1 MLKVLQSSELKPR
14 KDILPMVNTGER
26 IVVIESDPDIGD
38 LISRQALQPLG
49 YEVTVVTS
57 AAAVL
62 QRVIQT
68 PPDLL
73 IVNLN
78 LPGLNAKDLLVA
90 LSSKGV
96 DVPLV
101 VIAEKGQEED
111 ILQAFRVGAVDYLH
125 WPARDAEVVSV
136 VERALWNTREGRTRV
151 RLDKQLKGVNAEL
164 ERRINELTTIVDIGK
179 AVVSITDQR
188 RLFTR
193 IIEGAVRVAEAD
205 LGWLM
210 LLDESSKA
218 FLLTAHRNLPDGWA
232 KKLNQPLEDGI
243 SSLVTLSGETLLIHG
258 KPLEKFKVASLGKSA
273 AVVPIKVQNEVI
285 GLLLVLRKAERPFDR
300 SDQTLLEAV
309 ADYASIS
316 LVNARLFRA
325 LEQTAEAA
333 HSGAK
338 QQNAL
343 LESIRK
349 SIREELQATEE
360 PLNQLL
366 NEQAGPLTEQ
376 QRLALQ
382 TSQTA
387 LQRLAR
393 VTEKTIPPLKP
404 AKKKQ

>member
-1 MLKVLQSSELKPR
+1 
-14 KDILPMVNTGER
+14 MVNSGER
-26 IVVIESDPDIGD
+26 IVVVERDPHIGD

-49 YEVTVVTS
+49 YQVTVVTS
-57 AAAVL
+57 ASAVL
-62 QRVIQT
+62 QQALQT

-73 IVNLN
+73 IANLN

-90 LSSKGV
+90 LSSQGV

-101 VIAEKGQEED
+101 VIAERGQEED
-111 ILQAFRVGAVDYLH
+111 ILQAFRVGAIDYLH

-136 VERALWNTREGRTRV
+136 VERALRNTREGRTRAL
-151 RLDKQLKGVNAEL
+151 LDRQLKGLNAEL
-164 ERRINELTTIVDIGK
+164 QRKVKELTTIVDIGK
-179 AVVSITDQR
+179 AVVSITDQH

-193 IIEGAVRVAEAD
+193 IVEGAVKVTEAD

-210 LLDESSKA
+210 LRDDSSGT
-218 FLLTAHRNLPDGWA
+218 FLLTAHRNLPDSWA
-232 KKLNQPLEDGI
+232 NKLNQPLEDGI
-243 SSLVTLSGETLLIHG
+243 SSLVTLSGEALLIHG
-258 KPLEKFKVASLGKSA
+258 KPLEKFRVASLGKSV

-285 GLLLVLRKAERPFDR
+285 GLLLVLRKEERPFDR

-333 HSGAK
+333 KSRAQ

-343 LESIRK
+343 LESVRD
-349 SIREELQATEE
+349 SVNEEMHAARDSLG
-360 PLNQLL
+360 LL
-366 NEQAGPLTEQ
+366 MDQKTGPLTER
-376 QRLALQ
+376 QRQALGKTQ
-382 TSQTA
+382 AA

-393 VTEKTIPPLKP
+393 ITEKTVPPLPPTLKN
-404 AKKKQ
+404 Q

>member
-1 MLKVLQSSELKPR
+1 MMNS
-14 KDILPMVNTGER
+14 GER
-26 IVVIESDPDIGD
+26 IVVVESDPHIGD

-49 YEVTVVTS
+49 YQVTVVTS
-57 AAAVL
+57 ASAVL
-62 QRVIQT
+62 QQALQT

-73 IVNLN
+73 IANLN

-90 LSSKGV
+90 LSSQGIN
-96 DVPLV
+96 VPLV

-111 ILQAFRVGAVDYLH
+111 ILQAFRVGAMDYLH

-136 VERALWNTREGRTRV
+136 VERVLRMTSEGRTRI
-151 RLDKQLKGVNAEL
+151 RLDKQLKDVNTEL
-164 ERRINELTTIVDIGK
+164 QRKLGELTTIVDIGK
-179 AVVSITDQR
+179 AVISITDQR

-193 IIEGAVRVAEAD
+193 IVEGALKVAAAD

-210 LLDESSKA
+210 LRDEASKI
-218 FLLTAHRNLPDGWA
+218 FLLTAHRNLPESWA
-232 KKLNQPLEDGI
+232 QKMSQPLEDGI
-243 SSLVTLSGETLLIHG
+243 SPLVTLSGETLLIHG
-258 KPLEKFKVASLGKSA
+258 RPLEKFKVASLGKSA

-285 GLLLVLRKAERPFDR
+285 GLLMVLRKAERPFDR

-343 LESIRK
+343 LETVRDAVRDEVQAVRHPI
-349 SIREELQATEE
+349 EL
-360 PLNQLL
+360 LL
-366 NEQAGPLTEQ
+366 AHQAGPLMEEQ
-376 QRLALQ
+376 RQALQ
-382 TSQTA
+382 TAQTA
-387 LQRLAR
+387 LERLAR
-393 VTEKTIPPLKP
+393 VTEKTIPPLTP
-404 AKKKQ
+404 TLKKQ

>member
-1 MLKVLQSSELKPR
+1 MMNS
-14 KDILPMVNTGER
+14 GER
-26 IVVIESDPDIGD
+26 IVVVESDPHIGD

-49 YEVTVVTS
+49 YQVTVVTS
-57 AAAVL
+57 ASAVL
-62 QRVIQT
+62 QQALQT

-73 IVNLN
+73 IANLN

-90 LSSKGV
+90 LSSQGIN
-96 DVPLV
+96 VPLV

-111 ILQAFRVGAVDYLH
+111 ILQAFRVGAMDYLH

-136 VERALWNTREGRTRV
+136 VERVLRMTSEGRTRI
-151 RLDKQLKGVNAEL
+151 RLDKQLKDVNTEL
-164 ERRINELTTIVDIGK
+164 QRKLGELTTIVNIGK
-179 AVVSITDQR
+179 AVISITDQR

-193 IIEGAVRVAEAD
+193 IVEGALKVAAAD

-210 LLDESSKA
+210 LRDEASKI
-218 FLLTAHRNLPDGWA
+218 FLLTAHRNLPESWA
-232 KKLNQPLEDGI
+232 QKMSQPLEDGI
-243 SSLVTLSGETLLIHG
+243 SPLVTLSGETLLIHG
-258 KPLEKFKVASLGKSA
+258 RPLEKFKVASLGKSA

-285 GLLLVLRKAERPFDR
+285 GLLMVLRKAERPFDR

-343 LESIRK
+343 LETVRDAVRDEVQAVRHPI
-349 SIREELQATEE
+349 EL
-360 PLNQLL
+360 LL
-366 NEQAGPLTEQ
+366 AHQAGPLMEEQ
-376 QRLALQ
+376 RQALQ
-382 TSQTA
+382 TAQTA
-387 LQRLAR
+387 LERLAR
-393 VTEKTIPPLKP
+393 VTEKTIPPLTP
-404 AKKKQ
+404 TLKKQ

>member
-1 MLKVLQSSELKPR
+1 MANS
-14 KDILPMVNTGER
+14 GER
-26 IVVIESDPDIGD
+26 IVVVESNLEISD

-49 YEVTVVTS
+49 YQVTVVKS
-57 AAAVL
+57 ASAIL
-62 QRVIQT
+62 QQALQT

-73 IVNLN
+73 IANLN

-90 LSSKGV
+90 LSAQGI
-96 DVPLV
+96 DMPLV
-101 VIAEKGQEED
+101 VIASKGQEED
-111 ILQAFRVGAVDYLH
+111 ILQAFRVGAIDYLH

-136 VERALWNTREGRTRV
+136 VERALRMTREGRVRV
-151 RLDKQLKGVNAEL
+151 RLDKQLKDVNAEL
-164 ERRINELTTIVDIGK
+164 QRKVNELTTIVDIGK

-193 IIEGAVRVAEAD
+193 VVEGAVKAANGD

-210 LLDESSKA
+210 LRDEASKV
-218 FLLTAHRNLPDGWA
+218 FLLTAQRNLPDSWSQ
-232 KKLNQPLEDGI
+232 KMNQPLEDGI

-258 KPLEKFKVASLGKSA
+258 KPLEKFKVSSLGRSA

-333 HSGAK
+333 NSGAK
-338 QQNAL
+338 QRNVM
-343 LESIRK
+343 LESVRAAVRNGIQAVNYP
-349 SIREELQATEE
+349 IEL
-360 PLNQLL
+360 LL
-366 NEQAGPLTEQ
+366 TQKAGPLTGQ
-376 QRLALQ
+376 QREALQ
-382 TSQTA
+382 TAQVA
-387 LQRLAR
+387 LQRLVR
-393 VTEKTIPPLKP
+393 VTEKTVPPLTP
-404 AKKKQ
+404 TLKK